1 VLGARILAVDHQNES
16 RRRGFRAAAVLS
28 WLWRRSSAYGVDV
41 AEARTD
47 TGKVAVRQ
55 PAQCLAGDAAFITF
69 GEGATFVP
77 AILRDLVTG
86 VPDAARMAIAD
97 LR

>member
-1 VLGARILAVDHQNES
+1 LAIDRQNES

-41 AEARTD
+41 AEAWTD

-55 PAQCLAGDAAFITF
+55 PVQCLAGGAAFIPF

-77 AILRDLVTG
+77 AIRRDLVMG
-86 VPDAARMAIAD
+86 EPNAARMAIAD